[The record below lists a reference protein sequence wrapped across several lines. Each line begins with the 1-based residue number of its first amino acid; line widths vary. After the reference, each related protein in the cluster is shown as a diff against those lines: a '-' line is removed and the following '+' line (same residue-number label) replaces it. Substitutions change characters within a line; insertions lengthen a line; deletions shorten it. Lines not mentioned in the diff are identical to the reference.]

1 MEQGG
6 NWGGTVTLLKPYKN
20 TNYSVCGIR
29 AINDSDLYNTAH
41 ISIHYKTNTSFYM
54 QWNVSS
60 GKGDYW
66 NVICCQG
73 HT

>member
-6 NWGGTVTLLKPYKN
+6 NWGATVTLLKPYKN
-20 TNYSVCGIR
+20 TNYSVCGK
-29 AINDSDLYNTAH
+29 NLVSDSDLYNTAF

-54 QWNVSS
+54 QWNTSS
-60 GKGDYW
+60 SKGDYW
-66 NVICCQG
+66 NMICCQG